1 MVKDMEE
8 KNKKWWKKI
17 PKEGWIA
24 IILAI
29 LTVIIVVS
37 IIVIEFQKE
46 NGDLATLWQSV
57 VVGILCS
64 VVASVIFV
72 ILQNCFAREEN
83 KGLSTQLNIIEEG
96 LKRQNALYDSGI
108 ESIHPKAYFDKE
120 EKFWKAILNNTDNRL
135 DLIGHSLS
143 NWFKNEYRDVFV
155 DKIQK
160 MLNAEKEVRVI
171 LSTDKFNYEK
181 VKMVYWGEENLTK
194 LNKTEKTVLFFL
206 QLLENVVSSKRQYLK
221 LYVTEKTKVTY
232 LYIRTDMQCIISPY
246 IHSSNHKQ
254 NSFLLELKSKTAYS
268 KAFENDFIDMIE
280 RMENLDILSIDRKA
294 RANMELMQWK
304 KVENKYSG
312 SDWDFEKTE
321 KYVYKDKDNL
331 YEVGYFEHYKQ
342 ERFIKSVIELPVS
355 YGCQS
360 KCKFCA
366 SSAISKY
373 QPLEVEQMLFL
384 FEQIYFSK
392 HLEEKTYVLLTMTG
406 TGDLF
411 FNEEKIKKFL
421 FKLKKYDNVYVTL
434 SSCLWNN
441 ELLYRIDKISDEI
454 KFRNI
459 QITYVSNK
467 KDIVDNLIPFY
478 LKHYFDFDE
487 IVEYIKSSTKNYYRI
502 NYIMIKGYNDK
513 EEDFYEFKDKIAA
526 IKDKIV
532 VRISKLNETK
542 ATIRNNLEAG
552 TIEDMKRLEKI
563 LQKEKI
569 RAYLFYSEEND
580 NMNCGQLITEKE

>member
-1 MVKDMEE
+1 MKEE
-8 KNKKWWKKI
+8 KKKWWEKF

-24 IILAI
+24 IIIAI
-29 LTVIIVVS
+29 CMIIIVVS
-37 IIVIEFQKE
+37 MIVIEFQKD

-72 ILQNCFAREEN
+72 ILQNCFSREEN
-83 KGLSTQLNIIEEG
+83 KVLSKQLDVIEQS
-96 LKRQNALYDSGI
+96 LKRQNDLYDSGI
-108 ESIHPKAYFDKE
+108 ESIHPKSYFDKE
-120 EKFWKAILNNTDNRL
+120 EEFWKDIINDTKNRL

-143 NWFKNEYRDVFV
+143 NWFKNEYRDLFV

-160 MLNAEKEVRVI
+160 MLNAEKDVRVL
-171 LSTDKFNYEK
+171 LSANEFNYEK
-181 VKMVYWGEENLTK
+181 VKKVYWEEENLWK
-194 LNKTEKTVLFFL
+194 LNKTERTVLFFL
-206 QLLENVVSSKRQYLK
+206 QLLENVASTKKQYLK
-221 LYVTEKTKVTY
+221 LYVTERAKVTY
-232 LYIRTDMQCIISPY
+232 LYIRTDIQCIVSPY
-246 IHSSNHKQ
+246 IHSPNNNQ
-254 NSFLLELKSKTAYS
+254 NSFLLELKSDTAYTR
-268 KAFENDFIDMIE
+268 AFENDFMEMIE
-280 RMENLDILSIDRKA
+280 GMENLDVLSIDRKS
-294 RANMELMQWK
+294 RVNMELIQWK
-304 KVENKYSG
+304 KVDNKYSG
-312 SDWDFEKTE
+312 SNWDFEKTE
-321 KYVYKDKDNL
+321 KYVFKEGNSL
-331 YEVGYFEHYKQ
+331 FEVGYFEHYNQ
-342 ERFIKSVIELPVS
+342 GVFVKSVIELPVS
-355 YGCQS
+355 YGCPS

-366 SSAISKY
+366 SSAISEF

-392 HLEEKTYVLLTMTG
+392 HLEEKPITLLTMTG

-411 FNEEKIKKFL
+411 FNEEKLKEFL
-421 FKLKKYDNVYVTL
+421 LKLKNYDNLYITL

-441 ELLYRIDKISDEI
+441 EFLCRIDKMSEEI

-459 QITYVSNK
+459 QITYVSSK
-467 KDIVDNLIPFY
+467 KDIVHNLIPFY

-487 IVEYIKSSTKNYYRI
+487 IVEYINSSTKNYYRI
-502 NYIMIKGYNDK
+502 NYIMIKGCNDK
-513 EEDFYEFKDKIAA
+513 EEDFCEFKDKIAG

-542 ATIRNNLEAG
+542 ATMRNNLEAG
-552 TIEDMKRLEKI
+552 RIEDMKKLEKI